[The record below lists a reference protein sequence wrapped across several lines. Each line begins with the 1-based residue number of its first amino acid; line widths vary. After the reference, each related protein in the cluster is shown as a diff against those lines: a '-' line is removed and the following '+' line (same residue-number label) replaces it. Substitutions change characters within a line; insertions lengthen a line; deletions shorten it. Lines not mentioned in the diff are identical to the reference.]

1 MKKIMKILVTT
12 LCLCLVTAC
21 GARDKDVNLEKSG
34 TKYSTDDGVSFYYPS
49 NYEITANA
57 TDTDTVEFSKDND
70 TLYFKVKMKLIMLLK
85 IKMNYILVKLSKV
98 VLRRLRYPNRF

>member
-57 TDTDTVEFSKDND
+57 T
-70 TLYFKVKMKLIMLLK
+70 IQ
-85 IKMNYILVKLSKV
+85 IQ
-98 VLRRLRYPNRF
+98 

>member
-49 NYEITANA
+49 NYEIT
-57 TDTDTVEFSKDND
+57 S
-70 TLYFKVKMKLIMLLK
+70 
-85 IKMNYILVKLSKV
+85 S
-98 VLRRLRYPNRF
+98 

>member
-34 TKYSTDDGVSFYYPS
+34 TKYSTDDGVISHP
-49 NYEITANA
+49 NTASA
-57 TDTDTVEFSKDND
+57 K
-70 TLYFKVKMKLIMLLK
+70 KAI
-85 IKMNYILVKLSKV
+85 
-98 VLRRLRYPNRF
+98 